1 MYDKKGAANQG
12 RGEGLAPVQLCLLPE
27 FFHPTP
33 SNSLPFAPLYFCV
46 RARARARAFVSLEK
60 VVILS
65 RRKNPVY
72 PAPFLPQSKLSAS
85 PHHPPPPSR
94 SSSVPLPPLRSKVL
108 TRFASSPPPTSYVSS
123 TLRSVPHPISPN
135 WIYFANILSA
145 ISRGVA
151 RGMGDVEGCN
161 AIFRKKIQQ
170 SSKK

>member
-46 RARARARAFVSLEK
+46 RARARAFVSLEK

-85 PHHPPPPSR
+85 PHHPPSPSR

-108 TRFASSPPPTSYVSS
+108 TRFASSPPDVVRFLKSSFGSSSYSILIEY
-123 TLRSVPHPISPN
+123 TLR
-135 WIYFANILSA
+135 IYFPRFREGLQ
-145 ISRGVA
+145 GGW
-151 RGMGDVEGCN
+151 GM
-161 AIFRKKIQQ
+161 
-170 SSKK
+170 

>member
-94 SSSVPLPPLRSKVL
+94 SSSVPLRPLRSKVL
-108 TRFASSPPPTSYVSS
+108 TRFAFLPPPTPQRRTFPQLFVRFLILFHLIEY
-123 TLRSVPHPISPN
+123 TLR
-135 WIYFANILSA
+135 IYFPRFREGLQ
-145 ISRGVA
+145 GGW
-151 RGMGDVEGCN
+151 GM
-161 AIFRKKIQQ
+161 
-170 SSKK
+170 